1 MQLAAPH
8 PFQSAKLNTLNTI
21 WKLFNVFLHGM
32 CVWVVAE
39 VATALLE
46 IWVEGKGTASLY
58 DEINAHS
65 RVNVCWLQ

>member
-1 MQLAAPH
+1 
-8 PFQSAKLNTLNTI
+8 
-21 WKLFNVFLHGM
+21 M

-65 RVNVCWLQ
+65 RVNVCWLH